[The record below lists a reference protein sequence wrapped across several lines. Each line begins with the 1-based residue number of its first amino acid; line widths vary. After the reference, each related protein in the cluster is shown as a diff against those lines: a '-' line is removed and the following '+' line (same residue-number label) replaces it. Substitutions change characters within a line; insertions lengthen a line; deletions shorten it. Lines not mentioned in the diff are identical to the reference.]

1 MGRKS
6 KVSTTLNAL
15 LMYKVRNIIIGPG
28 NPFQSFPGNPFQS
41 FIE

>member
-15 LMYKVRNIIIGPG
+15 LMYKVRNILIGSV
-28 NPFQSFPGNPFQS
+28 NRFSV
-41 FIE
+41 IH